1 MNPEEL
7 ANELVQHVYYDDLK
21 QPLLQN
27 LYNVQYLL
35 RTIEDLKKQ
44 LYNKQRDVDVLIFE
58 LANYKPDDES
68 YTTPDTLT
76 ITNNDDNESDEDFI

>member
-7 ANELVQHVYYDDLK
+7 AIELAQHVPYEDLK

-44 LYNKQRDVDVLIFE
+44 LYNKQRDIDVLTFE
-58 LANYKPDDES
+58 LANYKPDENEDFS
-68 YTTPDTLT
+68 GPDPLT
-76 ITNNDDNESDEDFI
+76 ITDEDDEFI

>member
-7 ANELVQHVYYDDLK
+7 AIELTQQVHYEELK
-21 QPLLQN
+21 QPLIQN

-44 LYNKQRDVDVLIFE
+44 LYNKQRDIDVLVFE
-58 LANYKPDDES
+58 LANYKPDTDEFDC
-68 YTTPDTLT
+68 PDPLS
-76 ITNNDDNESDEDFI
+76 IVDDDDCI